1 MKKSLQAYLK
11 APQTKVGI
19 ITALMFQVIFSL
31 IWMTAYDGVNE
42 RVSSFQIAVV
52 NEDGAFGEKL
62 VGGLRQSVPFAWET
76 GLTADEAKQALED
89 REVQM
94 IMTIP
99 EKFGQTLQTPG
110 QAGTLQYTIN
120 GSNASMVK
128 SVMESAAAR
137 ITESLNR
144 LVSTQAIQTAFQEMA
159 LPEAQAGQLA
169 QGLSGK
175 VASQVD
181 VVHPIDGM
189 NNQMVPMMLV
199 LASFVGSMIMG
210 MNLQQAAA
218 GMNPGISG
226 GSRFAAR
233 VVLNVGASLLV
244 SLVGT
249 SLVFALGGQAEQG
262 FFIFWMF
269 QSLLVLTFLFFTQ
282 MFLLLFGMAGMLF
295 NIAGLSLQLVS
306 SGAMVPRQL
315 LSHFYQAVGD
325 YLPATYAVEGL
336 MNVQFT
342 GAGGAVASDMLRL
355 AVIMGV
361 SLAIG
366 LTAELVKGR
375 KRGPAKESQVLVKP
389 GTVVQD

>member
-1 MKKSLQAYLK
+1 
-11 APQTKVGI
+11 
-19 ITALMFQVIFSL
+19 
-31 IWMTAYDGVNE
+31 
-42 RVSSFQIAVV
+42 
-52 NEDGAFGEKL
+52 
-62 VGGLRQSVPFAWET
+62 
-76 GLTADEAKQALED
+76 
-89 REVQM
+89 
-94 IMTIP
+94 
-99 EKFGQTLQTPG
+99 
-110 QAGTLQYTIN
+110 
-120 GSNASMVK
+120 
-128 SVMESAAAR
+128 
-137 ITESLNR
+137 
-144 LVSTQAIQTAFQEMA
+144 
-159 LPEAQAGQLA
+159 
-169 QGLSGK
+169 
-175 VASQVD
+175 
-181 VVHPIDGM
+181 M

-226 GSRFAAR
+226 GRRFAAR

-262 FFIFWMF
+262 FFVFWMF

-315 LSHFYQAVGD
+315 LSGFYQAVGD

-342 GAGGAVASDMLRL
+342 GAGGAVALDMLRL

-366 LTAELVKGR
+366 LTAEMVKGR